1 MRAHWWGI
9 FLGGLALS
17 GLPFAGAH
25 QELHHNIEL
34 NLRQMDETSAVQLTF
49 TIHAPELLVGFSEAA
64 SAIYDSNW
72 LEQRSDQ
79 ELKQLVTLARDDLAG
94 RFTLRLDDGEP
105 VDLAAKL
112 TFENP
117 GAIRNGG
124 ARGLP
129 PGCLEAFL
137 ELSAPEETHRLR
149 LDHARDSG
157 KRLLLVID
165 RPESFPGVMD
175 VAPGSHAVVALR
187 GKTDEPI
194 APAGAPHPDEAPGR
208 ARVLAI
214 TIVLAILAAMGLIL
228 TRLRRSPRGKVSG
241 S

>member
-1 MRAHWWGI
+1 MKTRWWGL
-9 FLGGLALS
+9 FFWGLVTS
-17 GLPFAGAH
+17 ILPHARAH

-34 NLRQMDETSAVQLTF
+34 DLRQMDETSAVQLTF

-64 SAIYDSNW
+64 SALYDSNW
-72 LEQRSDQ
+72 LAQRSDQ
-79 ELKQLVTLARDDLAG
+79 ELEQLVTQGRDDLAG
-94 RFTLRLDDGEP
+94 RFTLRLDEGEP

-117 GAIRNGG
+117 DAIRNGG

-137 ELSAPEETHRLR
+137 ELSAPEGTDRLR
-149 LDHARDSG
+149 LDHARNSG

-165 RPESFPGVMD
+165 RPGAFPEVVD
-175 VAPGSHAVVALR
+175 VAPGTHAVVALR
-187 GKTDEPI
+187 GKIDEPI
-194 APAGAPHPDEAPGR
+194 APEPPGHPEQAPGR
-208 ARVLAI
+208 SRMLALAI
-214 TIVLAILAAMGLIL
+214 IL
-228 TRLRRSPRGKVSG
+228 TALAGITVVLSKLRKALRGKAPG

>member
-1 MRAHWWGI
+1 VKARWWGL
-9 FLGGLALS
+9 FFWGLVTS
-17 GLPFAGAH
+17 ILPHARAH

-34 NLRQMDETSAVQLTF
+34 DLRQMDEASAVQLTF

-64 SAIYDSNW
+64 SALYDSNW
-72 LEQRSDQ
+72 LAQQSDQ
-79 ELKQLVTLARDDLAG
+79 ELEQLITLGRDDLAG

-105 VDLAAKL
+105 VDFAAKL

-117 GAIRNGG
+117 DAIRNGG

-137 ELSAPEETHRLR
+137 ELSAPEGTDRLR
-149 LDHARDSG
+149 LDHARNSG

-165 RPESFPGVMD
+165 RPESFPGVID
-175 VAPGSHAVVALR
+175 VAPGTHAVVALR
-187 GKTDEPI
+187 GKIDEPI
-194 APAGAPHPDEAPGR
+194 APEPPGHPEQAPGPGWML
-208 ARVLAI
+208 ALAI
-214 TIVLAILAAMGLIL
+214 IL
-228 TRLRRSPRGKVSG
+228 TALAGITVVLSKLRKASRGKAPG

>member
-1 MRAHWWGI
+1 
-9 FLGGLALS
+9 
-17 GLPFAGAH
+17 
-25 QELHHNIEL
+25 
-34 NLRQMDETSAVQLTF
+34 MDETSAVQLTF

-64 SAIYDSNW
+64 SALYDSNW
-72 LEQRSDQ
+72 LAQRSDQ
-79 ELKQLVTLARDDLAG
+79 ELEQLVTQGRDDLAG

-117 GAIRNGG
+117 DAIRNGG

-137 ELSAPEETHRLR
+137 EFSAPEGTHRLR
-149 LDHARDSG
+149 LDHARNSG

-165 RPESFPGVMD
+165 RPGAFPEVVD
-175 VAPGSHAVVALR
+175 VAPGTHAVVALR
-187 GKTDEPI
+187 GKIDEPI
-194 APAGAPHPDEAPGR
+194 APEPPGHPEQAPGR
-208 ARVLAI
+208 SRMLALAI
-214 TIVLAILAAMGLIL
+214 IL
-228 TRLRRSPRGKVSG
+228 TALAGITVVLSKLRKASRGKAPG

>member
-1 MRAHWWGI
+1 MKARWWGL
-9 FLGGLALS
+9 FFWGLVTS
-17 GLPFAGAH
+17 ILPHARAH

-34 NLRQMDETSAVQLTF
+34 DLRQMDETSAAQLTF
-49 TIHAPELLVGFSEAA
+49 TIHAPELLVGLSEAA
-64 SAIYDSNW
+64 SALYDLNW
-72 LEQRSDQ
+72 LEQQSDQ
-79 ELKQLVTLARDDLAG
+79 ELEQLITLGRDHLAR

-117 GAIRNGG
+117 DAIRNGG

-137 ELSAPEETHRLR
+137 ELSAPEGTHKLQ
-149 LDHARDSG
+149 LDHARNSG

-165 RPESFPGVMD
+165 RPESFPGVID
-175 VAPGSHAVVALR
+175 VAPGTHAVVALR
-187 GKTDEPI
+187 GKIDEPI
-194 APAGAPHPDEAPGR
+194 APEPPGHPEQAPGR
-208 ARVLAI
+208 SRMLALAI
-214 TIVLAILAAMGLIL
+214 IL
-228 TRLRRSPRGKVSG
+228 TALAGITVVLSKLRKASRGKAPG

>member
-1 MRAHWWGI
+1 MRAHWRGI

-34 NLRQMDETSAVQLTF
+34 DLRQMDETSAVQLTF

-64 SAIYDSNW
+64 SALYDSNW
-72 LEQRSDQ
+72 LAQRSDQ
-79 ELKQLVTLARDDLAG
+79 ELEQLVTQGRDDLAG

-117 GAIRNGG
+117 DAIRNGG

-137 ELSAPEETHRLR
+137 ELSAPEGTHRLR
-149 LDHARDSG
+149 LDHARNSG

-165 RPESFPGVMD
+165 RPESFPGVID
-175 VAPGSHAVVALR
+175 VAPGTHAVVALR

-194 APAGAPHPDEAPGR
+194 APEPPGHPEQAPGPGWM
-208 ARVLAI
+208 LAI
-214 TIVLAILAAMGLIL
+214 ILMALAGITVVLSK
-228 TRLRRSPRGKVSG
+228 LRKASRGKAPG

>member
-1 MRAHWWGI
+1 MRARWRGI

-34 NLRQMDETSAVQLTF
+34 DLRQMDESSAVQLTF

-64 SAIYDSNW
+64 SALYDSNW

-79 ELKQLVTLARDDLAG
+79 ELEQLVTLGRNDLAG

-112 TFENP
+112 TFEDAD
-117 GAIRNGG
+117 AIRNGG

-137 ELSAPEETHRLR
+137 ELSAPEGTHRLR
-149 LDHARDSG
+149 LDHAPDSG
-157 KRLLLVID
+157 QRLLLVID
-165 RPESFPGVMD
+165 RPGSFPGVMD

-187 GKTDEPI
+187 GKTAEPI
-194 APAGAPHPDEAPGR
+194 GPEVAPHPDQTPGR
-208 ARVLAI
+208 ARGLTITVVLA
-214 TIVLAILAAMGLIL
+214 VLAAMGLTL
-228 TRLRRSPRGKVSG
+228 PGLRRSFRGKPSG

>member
-1 MRAHWWGI
+1 MKTRWWGL
-9 FLGGLALS
+9 FFWGLVTSIHPHAR
-17 GLPFAGAH
+17 AH

-34 NLRQMDETSAVQLTF
+34 DLRQMDETSAVQLTF

-64 SAIYDSNW
+64 SALYDSNW
-72 LEQRSDQ
+72 LAQRSDQ
-79 ELKQLVTLARDDLAG
+79 ELEQLVTQGRDDLAG
-94 RFTLRLDDGEP
+94 RFTLRLDEGEP

-117 GAIRNGG
+117 DAIRNGG

-137 ELSAPEETHRLR
+137 ELSAPEGTDRLR
-149 LDHARDSG
+149 LDHARNSG

-165 RPESFPGVMD
+165 RPGAFPEVVD
-175 VAPGSHAVVALR
+175 VAPGTHAVVALR
-187 GKTDEPI
+187 GKIDEPI
-194 APAGAPHPDEAPGR
+194 APEPPGHPEQAPGR
-208 ARVLAI
+208 SRMLALAI
-214 TIVLAILAAMGLIL
+214 IL
-228 TRLRRSPRGKVSG
+228 TALAGITVVLSKLRKASRGKAPG

>member
-1 MRAHWWGI
+1 
-9 FLGGLALS
+9 
-17 GLPFAGAH
+17 
-25 QELHHNIEL
+25 
-34 NLRQMDETSAVQLTF
+34 MDETSAVQLTF

-64 SAIYDSNW
+64 SALYDSNW
-72 LEQRSDQ
+72 LAQRSDQ
-79 ELKQLVTLARDDLAG
+79 ELEQLVTQGRDDLAG

-117 GAIRNGG
+117 DAIRNGG

-137 ELSAPEETHRLR
+137 ELSAPEGTHRLR
-149 LDHARDSG
+149 LDHAPDSG

-165 RPESFPGVMD
+165 RPGAFPEVVD
-175 VAPGSHAVVALR
+175 VAPGTHAVVALR
-187 GKTDEPI
+187 GKIDEPI
-194 APAGAPHPDEAPGR
+194 APEPPGHPEQAPGR
-208 ARVLAI
+208 SRMLALAI
-214 TIVLAILAAMGLIL
+214 IL
-228 TRLRRSPRGKVSG
+228 TALAGITVVLSKLRKASRGKAPG